1 MSFIRRHKELLAV
14 FGIALFLL
22 AFFYKTFILHLPISK
37 TYLLASR
44 DLLYSQ
50 FRDQSAYFA
59 WDTSLYL
66 LKAPNFVT
74 IGQYW
79 RDGILPLWSPYVGLG
94 FPLIGDPQS
103 CIFSPWRILASL
115 CPTIAFYNQ
124 VLLLQVAFGA
134 IGCFLVSRL
143 LRLSVLSSI
152 FVALVFALS
161 PYQLTYLE
169 LMAGPTY
176 TLCPYL
182 FAAFIRAAE
191 KNSLPRLTI
200 AAAVTALIIFT
211 GHPLIAFGGILA
223 ASLLYVLL
231 SVFVYHSSES
241 RIPTVRNSLL
251 GVAGIGIV
259 SACFA
264 APILF
269 PAIEFMKASACYK
282 FNLEQDVLPWMSL
295 PYFLMHPGLGP
306 LSPWLGI
313 LALPLLAAAFFL
325 KDERQKIY
333 YCIAGAIALIY
344 PVMCSIGPMGWI
356 SSKTPL
362 QLIPGAYYSFS
373 LMVLI
378 ALGLGFGIDALRNNA
393 LKSKNCLIA
402 MLVVLAIALSLPQ
415 GLNLFH
421 ADLSALSFTGEP
433 PIPRL
438 QLNIWLTDLLI
449 SLAFVAGIVI
459 YRIAKISATQL
470 SVAALSLCLLSE
482 LLVSRNALPV
492 RPNFEFALTPAHKI
506 LQETGERVAPLGFS
520 VLAANS
526 NAVYGIRS
534 LAQHNAAFHKR
545 FYDLMRK
552 ARLHVDFFNILPE
565 DREQSKLLDLF
576 SVAYV
581 IGLSP
586 AISSD
591 EELEKDTTIKQ
602 SAPVNFEDGILL
614 NTSEVSIDFENREV
628 IGILDWH
635 VNGRSVLKQYE
646 DKKRPKLTTAEG
658 KAKIPRGNAKP
669 FDRYSFIPIISDTK
683 GNPIWFGGT
692 TPIRGLFR
700 PRFNFTAPLPESLK
714 PNQQFQVAVK
724 VFDSTKVAF
733 LSTLKDGQKVN
744 SDVYSLG
751 TWTVPTTI
759 ARTNTTSARVN
770 GKRFQ
775 LLHEIGKD
783 HIRIYRNTTAL
794 PQAYLVGQITPAHS
808 GEEALK
814 KLLSANFPSR
824 RTAIVE
830 IDDKTWQPCDSD
842 FCRIFQKMDVL
853 DDGQK
858 QIFEKLASNKLTEG
872 SFTGTPP
879 QVERLSP
886 NRVRI
891 NCDASADSLLVFTD
905 YFYPGWEATV
915 DGKKAPI
922 VCTNYVMRGVAVTAG
937 KHTVEFSYRPL
948 SFYLGS
954 GLSIGTLSML
964 LLIMVF
970 TRKKKAGEQPQ
981 PTA

>member
-1 MSFIRRHKELLAV
+1 M
-14 FGIALFLL
+14 
-22 AFFYKTFILHLPISK
+22 
-37 TYLLASR
+37 
-44 DLLYSQ
+44 
-50 FRDQSAYFA
+50 
-59 WDTSLYL
+59 
-66 LKAPNFVT
+66 
-74 IGQYW
+74 
-79 RDGILPLWSPYVGLG
+79 GLG
-94 FPLIGDPQS
+94 FPLIGDLQS

-115 CPTIAFYNQ
+115 SPTIAFYNQ

-134 IGCFLVSRL
+134 IGCFLLSRL

-152 FVALVFALS
+152 FVALIFALS

-182 FAAFIRAAE
+182 FAAFILASQ
-191 KNSLPRLTI
+191 KNSLPRLTA

-231 SVFVYHSSES
+231 TVFVYHSSES
-241 RIPTVRNSLL
+241 RIPTIRNSFL
-251 GVAGIGIV
+251 GIAGIGIL

-282 FNLEQDVLPWMSL
+282 FNLEQDILPWMSL
-295 PYFLMHPGLGP
+295 PYFLMHPSLGP

-325 KDERQKIY
+325 RDERQKIY
-333 YCIAGAIALIY
+333 YCIAGSIALIY

-378 ALGLGFGIDALRNNA
+378 ALGLGFGLDALRNDA
-393 LKSKNCLIA
+393 LKSKKCLIA
-402 MLVVLAIALSLPQ
+402 ISAVLAIALGLPQ
-415 GLNLFH
+415 VLNLLH
-421 ADLSALSFTGEP
+421 TDLSALSFTGEP
-433 PIPRL
+433 PIPKL
-438 QLNIWLTDLLI
+438 QLNIWLTDLFI
-449 SLAFVAGIVI
+449 SLAFVAGIVV
-459 YRIAKISATQL
+459 YRIAKITSTQL
-470 SVAALSLCLLSE
+470 SLAALSLCLLSE

-506 LQETGERVAPLGFS
+506 LQATGERVAPLGFS

-591 EELEKDTTIKQ
+591 EELEKDTTVKQ
-602 SAPVNFEDGILL
+602 STPVQFEDGILL
-614 NTSEVSIDFENREV
+614 NTSEVSIDFDNREV

-635 VNGRSVLKQYE
+635 VNGRSVLKRYE
-646 DKKRPKLTTAEG
+646 DEKREKVTTADG
-658 KAKIPRGNAKP
+658 KAKIPKGHAKP
-669 FDRYSFIPIISDTK
+669 FDRYSFIPIISDLK

-692 TPIRGLFR
+692 TPIRGLFK

-714 PNQQFQVAVK
+714 TNQQFQVGVK

-733 LSTLKDGQKVN
+733 LSALKDGQKT
-744 SDVYSLG
+744 STEVYSLG
-751 TWTVPTTI
+751 TWTVPAKIETPTEAATSGATPPANSVTTP
-759 ARTNTTSARVN
+759 TN
-770 GKRFQ
+770 GKRFR

-794 PQAYLVGQITPAHS
+794 PQAYLVGQITPARTR
-808 GEEALK
+808 EEALK
-814 KLLSANFPSR
+814 KVLSPDFPSHQ
-824 RTAIVE
+824 TAIVE

-853 DDGQK
+853 DEVQK
-858 QIFEKLASNKLTEG
+858 HLFEKLANNKLPEG
-872 SFTGTPP
+872 SYNGPVP
-879 QVERLSP
+879 HVERISP
-886 NRVRI
+886 NSVRI
-891 NCDASADSLLVFTD
+891 DCDAAGDSLLVFTD
-905 YFYPGWEATV
+905 YFYPGWEAKV
-915 DGKKAPI
+915 DGKKTPI
-922 VCTNYVMRGVAVTAG
+922 LCTNYVMRGVAVAPG
-937 KHTVEFSYRPL
+937 KHVVEFSYHPL

-954 GLSIGTLSML
+954 GLALGTLSL
-964 LLIMVF
+964 LLLAMVF
-970 TRKKKAGEQPQ
+970 TRKKKAGEHSQ
-981 PTA
+981 PTG